1 MSEPHNVT
9 SQIQRMKKINFTTQV
24 LPHLVAVGV
33 FLVVTVFFFSPV
45 FFDSKT
51 ISQYDIQQW
60 EGSSKALRD
69 YRDKTGEEGLWADA
83 MFSGMPAYLINTHW
97 SNGPVSFLKRAL
109 SLSLPHPIS
118 NIFLAFICYY
128 IMLLAFRVRPYLA
141 IGGAI
146 AFGLS
151 SYMIIGLGAGHNARI
166 GAIAFMPLVMA
177 GIHLAFSGR
186 KILGFGVTT
195 AGLALQLKENHLQIT
210 YYLLFIV
217 LVYGLVRLI
226 EFVKE
231 KRAVDFFKTI
241 GILVAAAI
249 IAVGSFVGPMWA
261 VTEYSEYSIRGKAQ
275 LTTSVKKEGDSGLD
289 KEYAFRYS
297 YGILEPMTLLIP
309 NFYGG
314 SSSNYL
320 VQDPKSEVYNA
331 LSRSG
336 DQQTANQLAQFTS
349 AYWGINPLNAPYYGG
364 AIIFFLFVL
373 GIAFADKK
381 YVWWLIPVVI
391 FGIMTSWGDSFKSFN
406 YFLFDYL
413 PAYNKFRSVTFM
425 IIMPLFALPL
435 LGMLGL
441 EKLFETGV
449 DKAAK
454 KKLLIVFGATGGL
467 CVVLLLFGSM
477 MSFMTPDES
486 QLPSWFTGALAD
498 DRKSLFRSDVFRALG
513 FIIAAF
519 VLIYFEVWKKLTPI
533 AFYAFLILMIT
544 LDLSIVDKRFFPK
557 EKFQR
562 KRESTLFAMTAAD
575 QEILKDKSYYRVYN
589 LQGTFEEAR
598 TSYFHNS
605 IGGYHGVKMRRYQDM
620 YDTCLF
626 RETNAFIRDVQAGKA
641 DFSQYGVMN
650 MLNVKYIVFGPDRTN
665 IIPNPSANGNA
676 WFVNEVVTV
685 NSPTEEVQKTCGVN
699 TRTTAV
705 VDASKF
711 KVEGVK
717 GDTAASIQLTDY
729 NPNYKKYESQS
740 AENGLAIFSELYY
753 PKGWKAFIDG
763 KETPIIC
770 ANYILRA
777 LQVPAGKHII
787 EFKFEPA
794 AYYTGNK
801 ITMIS
806 SWLML
811 VTLVGAVVWSV
822 KKEGE

>member
-1 MSEPHNVT
+1 M
-9 SQIQRMKKINFTTQV
+9 
-24 LPHLVAVGV
+24 
-33 FLVVTVFFFSPV
+33 
-45 FFDSKT
+45 
-51 ISQYDIQQW
+51 
-60 EGSSKALRD
+60 
-69 YRDKTGEEGLWADA
+69 
-83 MFSGMPAYLINTHW
+83 
-97 SNGPVSFLKRAL
+97 
-109 SLSLPHPIS
+109 
-118 NIFLAFICYY
+118 
-128 IMLLAFRVRPYLA
+128 
-141 IGGAI
+141 
-146 AFGLS
+146 
-151 SYMIIGLGAGHNARI
+151 
-166 GAIAFMPLVMA
+166 
-177 GIHLAFSGR
+177 
-186 KILGFGVTT
+186 
-195 AGLALQLKENHLQIT
+195 
-210 YYLLFIV
+210 
-217 LVYGLVRLI
+217 
-226 EFVKE
+226 
-231 KRAVDFFKTI
+231 
-241 GILVAAAI
+241 
-249 IAVGSFVGPMWA
+249 
-261 VTEYSEYSIRGKAQ
+261 
-275 LTTSVKKEGDSGLD
+275 
-289 KEYAFRYS
+289 
-297 YGILEPMTLLIP
+297 
-309 NFYGG
+309 
-314 SSSNYL
+314 
-320 VQDPKSEVYNA
+320 
-331 LSRSG
+331 
-336 DQQTANQLAQFTS
+336 
-349 AYWGINPLNAPYYGG
+349 
-364 AIIFFLFVL
+364 
-373 GIAFADKK
+373 
-381 YVWWLIPVVI
+381 
-391 FGIMTSWGDSFKSFN
+391 
-406 YFLFDYL
+406 
-413 PAYNKFRSVTFM
+413 
-425 IIMPLFALPL
+425 
-435 LGMLGL
+435 
-441 EKLFETGV
+441 
-449 DKAAK
+449 
-454 KKLLIVFGATGGL
+454 
-467 CVVLLLFGSM
+467 
-477 MSFMTPDES
+477 
-486 QLPSWFTGALAD
+486 FTGALAD